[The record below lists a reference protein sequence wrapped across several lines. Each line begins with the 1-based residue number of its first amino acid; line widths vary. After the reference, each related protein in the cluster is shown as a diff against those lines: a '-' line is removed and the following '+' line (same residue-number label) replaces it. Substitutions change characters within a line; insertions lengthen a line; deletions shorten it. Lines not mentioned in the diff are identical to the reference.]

1 LERAWKESEYF
12 KDVEALLEAAED
24 ELESGMEP
32 EKEEQLRSLL
42 EDIKHAL
49 AANDG
54 ERVEA
59 LEEEITDV
67 LFELS

>member
-1 LERAWKESEYF
+1 M
-12 KDVEALLEAAED
+12 
-24 ELESGMEP
+24 GP

-42 EDIKHAL
+42 EDIKRAL
-49 AANDG
+49 AADDG